1 MASRARCEKG
11 CQVKGL
17 ALHNGAATESIDTA
31 VKDIIDNLIVP
42 KLIEEFLGL
51 YVSAPRTGQESFTNR
66 KPKSQPDSEL
76 NSTP

>member
-11 CQVKGL
+11 RRVKGL
-17 ALHNGAATESIDTA
+17 ALHNGAAIESIDTA

-42 KLIEEFLGL
+42 KLIEEFLG
-51 YVSAPRTGQESFTNR
+51 YVSAPRTGQGSFTNR

>member
-1 MASRARCEKG
+1 MALRARCEKR
-11 CQVKGL
+11 CQIKEL
-17 ALHNGAATESIDTA
+17 AFHNGAATESIDTA

-51 YVSAPRTGQESFTNR
+51 YVSATRTGQESFTNR

>member
-1 MASRARCEKG
+1 MALRARCEKG
-11 CQVKGL
+11 CQIERSTL
-17 ALHNGAATESIDTA
+17 RNGAATESIDTA

-51 YVSAPRTGQESFTNR
+51 YVSAQRTEQESFTNR
-66 KPKSQPDSEL
+66 KPQSQPDSEL